1 MKSVGHKELITM
13 LARFQSAKE
22 YVALKK
28 SCVSAVTEWRWA
40 TGPMLPELPHDHLVR
55 GIKPPKWSKKQTRN
69 GFLHGLD
76 KDGRVQ
82 CIRSDDRTKPDEN
95 VYEQFLIHEDN
106 GFWCI
111 YFNNERKKSVLGVKW
126 FEMKDGRWL
135 HSWQIGHYGIR
146 GYVLN
151 WEGDRLVKYFDRSWP
166 QVAVSDPQAAAAAKL
181 GKGEV
186 MEYTYS
192 YAADGELERVTEEQD
207 LGKDLP
213 RWFEVKYQRVPK
225 GANLKTLLQEVEDM
239 LAAEIPKTIQAV
251 KAPETVYG
259 LLLQFTGVDTDLSGF
274 APPMFLPPEGLRRR
288 ALEERPKDAAWY
300 LWAVQEW
307 EGDPGVVRLSCKNAA
322 IDEKLHLIFQL
333 TVVQAS
339 PTNYG
344 PVRKMF
350 QRLCARLNAFDWR
363 RILKTT
369 DDFIVIPFDPHAEM
383 ELKEDLKA
391 CVPPEKLRLLMDRGH
406 IGRIKVK

>member
-1 MKSVGHKELITM
+1 MKSVGHKELIAM
-13 LARFQSAKE
+13 LQRCQSAKE
-22 YVALKK
+22 YAALKK
-28 SCVSAVTEWRWA
+28 TCQSAVTEWRWA
-40 TGPMLPELPHDHLVR
+40 TGPMLPELPHDELVR
-55 GIKPPKWSKKQTRN
+55 GIKPPKWSKKQTRG

-82 CIRSDDRTKPDEN
+82 CIRSDERTKSDES

-126 FEMKDGRWL
+126 FEMKGDRWL
-135 HSWQIGHYGIR
+135 RWLGIGHYGIR
-146 GYVLN
+146 EYVLN
-151 WEGDRLVKYFDRSWP
+151 WEADRLVKYLDRSWSD
-166 QVAVSDPQAAAAAKL
+166 VTVSDPKAAAKP
-181 GKGEV
+181 GEGEV
-186 MEYTYS
+186 TEFTYS
-192 YAADGELERVTEEQD
+192 YAADGELERVTEETD
-207 LGKDLP
+207 LGEGKP
-213 RWFEVKYQRVPK
+213 RWTEVKYQRVPK
-225 GANLKTLLQEVEDM
+225 GANLKVLLQEVEDM
-239 LAAEIPKTIQAV
+239 LAAEIPKTIKAAR
-251 KAPETVYG
+251 APETVYA
-259 LLLQFTGVDTDLSGF
+259 LLLQYTGVDTDLSGF

-288 ALEERPKDAAWY
+288 AREDRPKDAAWY

-350 QRLCARLNAFDWR
+350 QRLCARLNTFDWKG
-363 RILKTT
+363 ILKTT
-369 DDFIVIPFDPHAEM
+369 DDFIVIPFDPHGEM
-383 ELKEDLKA
+383 DLKEDLKA
-391 CVPPEKLRLLMDRGH
+391 CVPPEKLRLLMDRGQ
-406 IGRIKVK
+406 IGRLKVK